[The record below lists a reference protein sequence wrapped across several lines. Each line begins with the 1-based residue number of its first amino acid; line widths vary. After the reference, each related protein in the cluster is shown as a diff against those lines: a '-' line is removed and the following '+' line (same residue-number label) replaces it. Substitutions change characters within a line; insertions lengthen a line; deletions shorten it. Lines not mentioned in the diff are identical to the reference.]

1 MQDLKDRRG
10 LPFMKS
16 DLLTGGQ
23 EIKFAILAKFCF
35 QMLFCCGG
43 NFVLGANFIFLC
55 FGDMVMYGNI

>member
-35 QMLFCCGG
+35 QMLFCCGAILSLVQILFS
-43 NFVLGANFIFLC
+43 FVLGIW
-55 FGDMVMYGNI
+55 